1 MTQPAQS
8 PAEPTITE
16 RDMLGAMEVLSGASA
31 EPTILLTLTDEE
43 IMALD
48 GASALELLGSPYVS
62 QDEVDAE
69 ASAAAAL
76 RSLVARAMV
85 FTGSEGR
92 EEEGDVLS
100 GPGDPALRP
109 VQLDRRLAGVIA
121 LRRIPEGMVT
131 SQRTLAGGTT
141 TLAHYF
147 YPSGG
152 VLEEYVTID
161 GFHHFAVPELATV
174 AERIRAFTDPFEV
187 ASEDGQ
193 PQALPLQEAVAAL
206 ENEDTRALTVVTAVT
221 DGASRRA
228 TVGATS
234 QAVLVLDNGPLDR
247 EPAPTETVQVS
258 EVSSET
264 LRTVLD
270 VMLPREADD
279 EADDETDATPEG

>member
-85 FTGSEGR
+85 FTGTEGR

-100 GPGDPALRP
+100 GPGDPAQRP

-161 GFHHFAVPELATV
+161 GFHHFAVPELAAV

-187 ASEDGQ
+187 AGEDGE
-193 PQALPLQEAVAAL
+193 PQALPLQEAVTAL

-258 EVSSET
+258 EVSSEA

-279 EADDETDATPEG
+279 EADATPEG

>member
-8 PAEPTITE
+8 PADPTITE

-85 FTGSEGR
+85 FTGTEGR

-100 GPGDPALRP
+100 GPGDPAQRP

-161 GFHHFAVPELATV
+161 GFHHFAVPELAAV

-187 ASEDGQ
+187 AGEDGE
-193 PQALPLQEAVAAL
+193 PQALPLQEAVTAL

-258 EVSSET
+258 EVSSEA

-279 EADDETDATPEG
+279 EADATPEG

>member
-85 FTGSEGR
+85 FTGTEGR

-100 GPGDPALRP
+100 GPGDPAQRP

-258 EVSSET
+258 EVSSEA

-279 EADDETDATPEG
+279 EADATPEG